1 LKEAILVTTT
11 PVARRSRENTRAR
24 LMEAAAEV
32 FAEKALRRVT
42 VDDLVGAAGFTRGA
56 FYSNFASIDELF
68 FEVHAEQADLMLAA
82 VRSAIDEIPPGEFSL
97 DSLRPVLGALR
108 PFGRRWYLI
117 QNEFALLAVR
127 DPQARERFIAQ
138 GDRLQHE
145 IVDLVRRALTLLDRE
160 PLITVEQL
168 ADVLLALYLHSLGGE
183 QLGTGNLDP
192 DQLVDAVLPQ
202 VLLGLSRPG
211 S

>member
-1 LKEAILVTTT
+1 MTTT
-11 PVARRSRENTRAR
+11 HTGRRSRENTRAR
-24 LMEAAAEV
+24 LLEAAADV

-68 FEVHAEQADLMLAA
+68 FEVYAAQADLMLTA
-82 VRSAIDEIPPGEFSL
+82 VRSVIDEIPAGEFSL
-97 DSLRPVLGALR
+97 ESLRPVLGALR

-127 DPQARERFIAQ
+127 DAEARERFLAH
-138 GDRLQHE
+138 GDRLQQE
-145 IVDLVRRALTLLDRE
+145 IVDLVRRTLALLDRE
-160 PLITVEQL
+160 PLISHEHLT
-168 ADVLLALYLHSLGGE
+168 DVLLALYLHSVGNE

-192 DQLVDAVLPQ
+192 DQLVDEVLPQ
-202 VLLGLSRPG
+202 VLLGLSRAG
-211 S
+211 G

>member
-1 LKEAILVTTT
+1 VTAA

-24 LMEAAAEV
+24 LLEAAADV

-68 FEVHAEQADLMLAA
+68 FAVYAAQADLMLAA
-82 VRSAIDEIPPGEFSL
+82 VRTAIDDIPPTDFSL
-97 DSLRPVLGALR
+97 SSMREVLGALH
-108 PFGRRWYLI
+108 PFGRRWFLI

-127 DPQARERFIAQ
+127 DPDARERFIAH
-138 GDRLQHE
+138 GDRLQTE
-145 IVDLVRRALTLLDRE
+145 IVELVRRVLALLERE
-160 PLITVEQL
+160 PVISVEHL
-168 ADVLLALYLHSLGGE
+168 TDVLLALYLHSLGNE

-192 DQLVDAVLPQ
+192 DRLVDDVLPH
-202 VLLGLSRPG
+202 VLLGLSRPA
-211 S
+211 